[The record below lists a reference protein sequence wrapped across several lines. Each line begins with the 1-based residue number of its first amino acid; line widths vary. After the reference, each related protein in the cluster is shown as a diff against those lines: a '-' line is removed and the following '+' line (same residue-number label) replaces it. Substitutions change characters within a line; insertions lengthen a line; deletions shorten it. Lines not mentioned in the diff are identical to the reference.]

1 MQNPFARIREQAVL
15 GAGSPASPTSS
26 AFPTVSLLASAG
38 FAPTD
43 APPVPPVPAN
53 VSAPRYPS
61 SRPIP
66 PALVQRSYTA
76 PLPPVGAP
84 GASLSRAGTVVKP
97 DARQWGAMDHDERQ
111 EWLIT
116 SERAAKQAKQ
126 PLLDLSR

>member
-1 MQNPFARIREQAVL
+1 MPL
-15 GAGSPASPTSS
+15 
-26 AFPTVSLLASAG
+26 
-38 FAPTD
+38 
-43 APPVPPVPAN
+43 
-53 VSAPRYPS
+53 
-61 SRPIP
+61 
-66 PALVQRSYTA
+66 ALVQRSYTA

-111 EWLIT
+111 EWLVA